1 MFWTKLDTLAS
12 LSSVVLFHTDNLN
25 MHILLGC
32 RDSPYN
38 TQLLERLRKRK
49 TFADHELLT
58 TTILE
63 TSNAT
68 NSPYLN
74 DTTTRSS
81 FVMINNFYKDNNL
94 NLMTNDPTS
103 TRGISRIKTH
113 ETNVKPKL
121 SFSIESLIGST

>member
-1 MFWTKLDTLAS
+1 MLWTRPDTLAS
-12 LSSVVLFHTDNLN
+12 MSSVILFHTDDIN

-38 TQLLERLRKRK
+38 TQFLERLRKRK

-94 NLMTNDPTS
+94 NLMTSGPTS
-103 TRGISRIKTH
+103 TRSISNIKTL